1 MVAAFLA
8 KTDNVAVEILPAR
21 DIHKQANDGK
31 SMASLDVV
39 PPWIRAPIFTG
50 IHRSGVSAVVGL
62 TCLQKARRGSV
73 CMEHLD
79 KIIFAV
85 ERRRRFLGMSAAE
98 LARRA
103 HVDGKRLRR
112 VLSGERIMSAD
123 ELVRVCAVLKIQLS
137 ALEFDE
143 AERDG
148 DRKDRW

>member
-1 MVAAFLA
+1 
-8 KTDNVAVEILPAR
+8 
-21 DIHKQANDGK
+21 
-31 SMASLDVV
+31 
-39 PPWIRAPIFTG
+39 
-50 IHRSGVSAVVGL
+50 
-62 TCLQKARRGSV
+62 
-73 CMEHLD
+73 MEHLD